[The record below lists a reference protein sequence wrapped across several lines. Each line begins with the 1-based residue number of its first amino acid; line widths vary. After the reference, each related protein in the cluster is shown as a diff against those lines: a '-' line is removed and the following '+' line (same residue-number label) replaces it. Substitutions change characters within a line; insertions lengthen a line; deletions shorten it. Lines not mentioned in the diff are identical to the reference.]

1 MRWINLT
8 IVCLFAAGI
17 LIFAVQNVGA
27 VTVSFLSF
35 SLRAP
40 LAILVIVVYIAGA
53 ATGGNLFALLRRS
66 YRGSRIGT
74 GIKLIGTRQD

>member
-1 MRWINLT
+1 
-8 IVCLFAAGI
+8 
-17 LIFAVQNVGA
+17 
-27 VTVSFLSF
+27 
-35 SLRAP
+35 
-40 LAILVIVVYIAGA
+40 LVIVVYIAGA